1 MKLSHEKAFH
11 SNLSPVMKPGEAED
25 ISEVTNLVYKE
36 WFVKARSKNDVIKIH
51 VFGVRISDQHK
62 ESTV

>member
-1 MKLSHEKAFH
+1 
-11 SNLSPVMKPGEAED
+11 MKPGEAED

-51 VFGVRISDQHK
+51 VFGVRNLDQHK